1 MLAIHLYYRHAD
13 LSGYSLKN
21 KKGGAY
27 TQTTSGSLSEALKQ
41 KAAYYESIFPKELF
55 SDKYTEQIQ
64 TVLDTA
70 MKKRQTLVT
79 TEKYAELS
87 DMIAAIN
94 KLAKNGKDINTEFQ
108 KLGEKIKDLDDYVD
122 NLVSENLQLMTLFSR
137 NFRQLMGL
145 SLPKNG
151 SIVTLRANMKALVK
165 RTSKDADAKESMKMM
180 QKAVADA
187 VGFIHEAEIL
197 RAGLET
203 YIVGQKE
210 RKQCDMLFVQT
221 GAIKKQG
228 EGEDVD
234 RAIAR
239 LKEAEQSLYS
249 TISSI
254 SSSTPKADL
263 IAYIDGLTIGFSL
276 KNVAEKK
283 LAIKKRIS

>member
-1 MLAIHLYYRHAD
+1 MLAIHLFYRHAD

-41 KAAYYESIFPKELF
+41 KAAYYEAIFPKELF

-70 MKKRQTLVT
+70 MGKRQTLVT

-87 DMIAAIN
+87 DMITAIN
-94 KLAKNGKDINTEFQ
+94 KLAKNGKDIETEFQ

-122 NLVSENLQLMTLFSR
+122 NLMSENLQLMTLFSR
-137 NFRQLMGL
+137 EFRQLMGL

-151 SIVTLRANMKALVK
+151 SMITLRANMKMLTDKAK
-165 RTSKDADAKESMKMM
+165 KKDAKEGMKMM

-203 YIVGQKE
+203 YIIGQKE
-210 RKQCDMLFVQT
+210 RKQCDMLFIQT
-221 GAIKKQG
+221 GAMKKQG
-228 EGEDVD
+228 KGEDAD
-234 RAIAR
+234 SAIAR

-276 KNVAEKK
+276 KNAAEKK
-283 LAIKKRIS
+283 LAVQKKIS